1 VKNAVNVKIEKRR
14 FIRNDPPSYTV
25 WLVGASGRKII
36 ADVLTPNRNYF
47 ARWYESDTYVG
58 VGFKTL
64 AEAKKW
70 YTQHMFEQHPEFVGD
85 ERCDICLIVGDCP
98 SHCPIREKGY

>member
-1 VKNAVNVKIEKRR
+1 MKNAVTVKIEKRQ
-14 FIRNDPPSYTV
+14 FIRNDPPRYTV

-47 ARWYESDTYVG
+47 ARWYESDTYTG

-64 AEAKKW
+64 AAAKKW
-70 YTQHMFEQHPEFVGD
+70 FTQNMFEQHPEFVGD
-85 ERCDICLIVGDCP
+85 ERCDACAIVGDCP
-98 SHCPIREKGY
+98 NPCPILRNGY